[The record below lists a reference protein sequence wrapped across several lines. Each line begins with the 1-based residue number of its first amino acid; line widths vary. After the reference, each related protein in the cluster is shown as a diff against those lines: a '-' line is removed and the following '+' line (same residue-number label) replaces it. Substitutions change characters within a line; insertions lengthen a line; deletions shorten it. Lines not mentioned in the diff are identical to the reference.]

1 MGLLGKL
8 VRQPRILYPSIKFY
22 RFSLNFYRK
31 IFASINFIP
40 TFASDLSIIIK
51 NKGLKLNEIEG
62 NYILNYTTEGCTSFG
77 AL

>member
-8 VRQPRILYPSIKFY
+8 VRQPHILYPNDAFY

-40 TFASDLSIIIK
+40 TFATDLSIIIK
-51 NKGLKLNEIEG
+51 NKGLKLNE
-62 NYILNYTTEGCTSFG
+62 TE
-77 AL
+77 LLIN